1 MDVPKTFLENVHRDL
16 AHNDNMMA
24 IVSVTQSLGY
34 REGAFRGVYPKVS
47 MYLLFVNTCV
57 FLIGE

>member
-1 MDVPKTFLENVHRDL
+1 
-16 AHNDNMMA
+16 MMA

-34 REGAFRGVYPKVS
+34 WEGALRGVYPKVS

-57 FLIGE
+57 FLIGKERYFGIKVFFCFVLFL